1 MCAKFL
7 EVFIYRYH
15 LPSVCSSPNRICVF
29 YQESRLR
36 PFSALSIAI
45 SRFTLLLPSDVRP
58 FRLAGG
64 CGGRRLYFP
73 LFLLGGGDLIQ
84 VTGFGFVCSVSSYR
98 IDVFFSPFLPL
109 NCLHSIPV
117 PLFLLPCLSS
127 RINCALAH
135 PSLSLL
141 CPNPTLHVPAFSE
154 DGPPCTRKRTLS
166 SFDYLPELFIFV

>member
-1 MCAKFL
+1 MVCAKFL

-73 LFLLGGGDLIQ
+73 LFLLGGGLD
-84 VTGFGFVCSVSSYR
+84 SSYR
-98 IDVFFSPFLPL
+98 FWFRLFGFKLPHRCFFLPL
-109 NCLHSIPV
+109 
-117 PLFLLPCLSS
+117 F
-127 RINCALAH
+127 A
-135 PSLSLL
+135 
-141 CPNPTLHVPAFSE
+141 TQ
-154 DGPPCTRKRTLS
+154 LS
-166 SFDYLPELFIFV
+166 SFYPGPFISPSLLIQPNKLCFSTPELELIVPQPDPARPGVQ